1 MLEYRRLDRILDIV
15 AGATFTPVAQ
25 LSSILGVTD
34 RTLRGDVAT
43 LNATLEKNGA
53 RVELK
58 RRAGYHLVVSDREA
72 FDAFLATRE
81 QGGEPNVLATTDGRF
96 RLLLKYILES
106 TGFVTAEELARK
118 IAVGDSAIQAYIR
131 QAREVLDRYGV
142 ELVSKRGMG
151 FRIFGREE
159 ARRDCFANEVVNRR
173 YRSYATGFTANEQI
187 LFDQVDLY
195 ELDDIIG
202 ECLEGSSVRAN
213 DYGLKNI
220 KVHFALMV
228 TRVKS
233 GSIIEAAPEVDYPE
247 ELRSFADDV
256 CDRIQDGLG
265 VHVPEAERA
274 YICRHLVTN
283 AKVPG
288 GQVDADWLNERIDAL
303 LQVILADYGYDL
315 RDDLTLRRGLFSH
328 LSSIFRAID
337 IGNPVRN
344 PLLNTIKLSLP
355 LNFEIALMATSKV
368 FDEPPLV
375 LDEDN
380 VGYLALHIGAAIER
394 RSKGQSAALQAL
406 VVCSFGDAAAS
417 SLQARLVTLFSRSLS
432 VIATVSHQD
441 YLDLPEHFFEDVSL
455 VVSTVPL
462 KDCPK
467 PTVMVDFSL
476 PPSDVKGVSRLV
488 QYLMEDD
495 NFNKVRRFFS
505 PGAFR
510 VVTEETGKEPLLREM
525 CAQLVSE
532 GAADEGFFS
541 STMEREAVADT
552 SLNEVFAIPHTM
564 RPEALRT
571 MVSVAILKRPL
582 AWAPGHDAVQIV
594 FLLAVRP
601 GDRLEMEHLYDL
613 LVRIVEDRHLQQE
626 LIGVTS
632 YERFLEVLSGAV

>member
-15 AGATFTPVAQ
+15 LGATFTPVAQ
-25 LSSILGVTD
+25 LSSLLGVTD

-58 RRAGYHLVVSDREA
+58 RRAGYHLVVSDQEA
-72 FDAFLATRE
+72 FGAFLASRDQGRE
-81 QGGEPNVLATTDGRF
+81 PSALATTDGRF
-96 RLLLKYILES
+96 RLLLKGILES
-106 TGFVTAEELARK
+106 TGFVTAEELARR

-131 QAREVLDRYGV
+131 QAREVLGRYGV
-142 ELVSKRGMG
+142 EFVSKRGMG

-195 ELDDIIG
+195 ELDEIITG
-202 ECLEGSSVRAN
+202 CLEHAGISAN

-228 TRVKS
+228 TRVRS
-233 GSIIEAAPEVDYPE
+233 GAIIEAAPEVSYPE
-247 ELRSFADDV
+247 ELRAFADDV
-256 CDRIQDGLG
+256 CDEIQRRMG
-265 VHVPEAERA
+265 VGVPEAERA
-274 YICRHLVTN
+274 YICRHLITN

-288 GQVDADWLNERIDAL
+288 GQVDAAWLNERIDAL

-315 RDDLTLRRGLFSH
+315 RDDATLRRGLFSH

-344 PLLNTIKLSLP
+344 PLLNTIKQSLP

-368 FDEPPLV
+368 FDEPPFM

-380 VGYLALHIGAAIER
+380 VGYIALHIGAAIER
-394 RSKGQSAALQAL
+394 RSKGQSAALGAL

-417 SLQARLVTLFSRSLS
+417 SLRARLETLFASSLR
-432 VIATVSHQD
+432 VVATVSHQD
-441 YLDLPEHFFEDVSL
+441 YLELPAHFFEDVAL

-462 KDCPK
+462 KDCPA
-467 PTVMVDFSL
+467 PTVLVDFSL
-476 PPSDVKGVSRLV
+476 PAADVKSVSRLV
-488 QYLMEDD
+488 QYLEDD
-495 NFNKVRRFFS
+495 NFDKVRRFFS

-510 VVTEETGKEPLLREM
+510 VVEDELTKEELLRDM

-552 SLNEVFAIPHTM
+552 SMSEVFAIPHTM
-564 RPEALRT
+564 RPAALRT
-571 MVSVAILKRPL
+571 MVSVAILKRPMS
-582 AWAPGHDAVQIV
+582 WTPGHDTVQIV

>member
-1 MLEYRRLDRILDIV
+1 MLEYRRLDRILDLV
-15 AGATFTPVAQ
+15 LGATFTPVAK

-34 RTLRGDVAT
+34 RTLRGDVST
-43 LNATLEKNGA
+43 LNATLEKHGA

-58 RRAGYHLVVSDREA
+58 RRAGYHVVVSDQQA
-72 FDAFLATRE
+72 FDAFLASRS

-106 TGFVTAEELARK
+106 TGFVTAEELARR
-118 IAVGDSAIQAYIR
+118 IAVGDSSIQAYIR
-131 QAREVLDRYGV
+131 QAREVLGTYGV

-195 ELDDIIG
+195 ELDDVIG
-202 ECLEGSSVRAN
+202 RCLERSSVRAN

-228 TRVKS
+228 TRVTS
-233 GSIIEAAPEVDYPE
+233 GSIIESAPEVNYPD
-247 ELRSFADDV
+247 ELRDFADDV
-256 CDRIQDGLG
+256 CDEIQRELGLR
-265 VHVPEAERA
+265 VPEAERA

-288 GQVDADWLNERIDAL
+288 NQVDADWLNDRIDRL

-315 RDDLTLRRGLFSH
+315 RDDVTLRRGLFSH

-355 LNFEIALMATSKV
+355 LNFEIALMSTGKV

-394 RSKGQSAALQAL
+394 RSKGQSAVLSAL

-417 SLQARLVTLFSRSLS
+417 SLQARLESLFSSTLR
-432 VIATVSHQD
+432 VVATISHQD
-441 YLDLPEHFFEDVSL
+441 YLELPISYFDDVSL

-462 KDCPK
+462 KDCPR
-467 PTVMVDFSL
+467 PTAMVDFSL
-476 PPSDVKGVSRLV
+476 PPSDVKTVSRLV
-488 QYLMEDD
+488 QYLVEDD
-495 NFNKVRRFFS
+495 NFQKVRRFFS
-505 PGAFR
+505 PGAFS
-510 VVTEETGKEPLLREM
+510 VLDGVDDKEALLRDM

-541 STMEREAVADT
+541 STMERESVADT
-552 SLNEVFAIPHTM
+552 SMGDVFAIPHTM

-571 MVSVAILKRPL
+571 MVSVAILKRPMS
-582 AWAPGHDAVQIV
+582 WAPGHDEVQIV